1 MLTIY
6 GIFITGLVIWT
17 LWIGTATLLAL
28 GFSTTGATINASLDP
43 TQFVNGII
51 TGNWLGLLVVA
62 LSWAIFGLIA
72 ILIVPYTSNIGG
84 SGGKKMFLTAR
95 IIKITLGIGR
105 ALGRSISQKATTFYS
120 KGVIAI

>member
-84 SGGKKMFLTAR
+84 SGKKMLL
-95 IIKITLGIGR
+95 KPLGFIEKKLSIGR

>member
-28 GFSTTGATINASLDP
+28 GFSTSGANINASLDP

-51 TGNWLGLLVVA
+51 TGNWLVLLVVA

-84 SGGKKMFLTAR
+84 SGKKMFLN
-95 IIKITLGIGR
+95 LGFIEKKLSIGR
-105 ALGRSISQKATTFYS
+105 ALGRTIIGQLATTFYN